1 MPIQCPATLGHEESG
16 QKKRSLN
23 RINES
28 SSRKEIR
35 HRTTLPQSNMQYH
48 RRWAP
53 YRSCSGWERELQ
65 ARHGHRKKRIKD
77 ARFMS
82 VELCRNDKQIVNWEI
97 AILYLKT
104 QLGVFFV
111 LMSWQTLEGKKGGQA
126 SRPVSNAKLK
136 ALLPLHVHPIELVV
150 FKWSSGIKDPGTSYL
165 QGGLALRCFQR
176 LSFPDVATQ
185 RCLFRDNWN
194 TRGQSFPVL
203 SY

>member
-1 MPIQCPATLGHEESG
+1 MLSGRQAKSKLG
-16 QKKRSLN
+16 N
-23 RINES
+23 
-28 SSRKEIR
+28 
-35 HRTTLPQSNMQYH
+35 
-48 RRWAP
+48 
-53 YRSCSGWERELQ
+53 C
-65 ARHGHRKKRIKD
+65 D
-77 ARFMS
+77 F
-82 VELCRNDKQIVNWEI
+82 V
-97 AILYLKT
+97 LKT

-111 LMSWQTLEGKKGGQA
+111 PMSWQTLEGKKGGQA

-150 FKWSSGIKDPGTSYL
+150 FKWSSGIKDPGTSHL

>member
-1 MPIQCPATLGHEESG
+1 
-16 QKKRSLN
+16 
-23 RINES
+23 
-28 SSRKEIR
+28 
-35 HRTTLPQSNMQYH
+35 MQYH

-77 ARFMS
+77 ARFMQ
-82 VELCRNDKQIVNWEI
+82 VEINRNDKQFLVNWEI

-150 FKWSSGIKDPGTSYL
+150 FKWSSGIKDPGTSHL

>member
-1 MPIQCPATLGHEESG
+1 
-16 QKKRSLN
+16 
-23 RINES
+23 
-28 SSRKEIR
+28 
-35 HRTTLPQSNMQYH
+35 MQYH

-77 ARFMS
+77 VSCSR
-82 VELCRNDKQIVNWEI
+82 LRKCCLDDKQIVNWEI

-136 ALLPLHVHPIELVV
+136 ALLPLHAHPIELVV
-150 FKWSSGIKDPGTSYL
+150 FKWSSGIKDPGTSHL

>member
-1 MPIQCPATLGHEESG
+1 
-16 QKKRSLN
+16 
-23 RINES
+23 
-28 SSRKEIR
+28 
-35 HRTTLPQSNMQYH
+35 MQYH

-77 ARFMS
+77 ARFML
-82 VELCRNDKQIVNWEI
+82 VELCRNDKQFLVNWEI

-111 LMSWQTLEGKKGGQA
+111 PVSWQTLEGKKGGQA

-136 ALLPLHVHPIELVV
+136 ALLPLHAHPIKLVV

>member
-1 MPIQCPATLGHEESG
+1 MLCYARARHITRH
-16 QKKRSLN
+16 KKRSLTRKN
-23 RINES
+23 QAPKRNPGRRSLHCRSARLRSGTPQGVPYSALLRERTKKQGKQHKKKS
-28 SSRKEIR
+28 LTRKELDSRKEIR

-77 ARFMS
+77 VRFMQ
-82 VELCRNDKQIVNWEI
+82 VEINRNDKQFLVNWEI

-150 FKWSSGIKDPGTSYL
+150 FKWS
-165 QGGLALRCFQR
+165 
-176 LSFPDVATQ
+176 
-185 RCLFRDNWN
+185 
-194 TRGQSFPVL
+194 
-203 SY
+203 

>member
-1 MPIQCPATLGHEESG
+1 MRNQAPEKKSGIELLSHSQICSTIVAGPLIDRVRDGNVSYKPAMDTGKKGLKMLG
-16 QKKRSLN
+16 
-23 RINES
+23 
-28 SSRKEIR
+28 
-35 HRTTLPQSNMQYH
+35 
-48 RRWAP
+48 
-53 YRSCSGWERELQ
+53 
-65 ARHGHRKKRIKD
+65 
-77 ARFMS
+77 
-82 VELCRNDKQIVNWEI
+82 LCRIVGKVVRQAIVVNWEI

-150 FKWSSGIKDPGTSYL
+150 FKWSSGIKDPGTSHL

>member
-1 MPIQCPATLGHEESG
+1 MSYKPAMDTGKKGLKMPG
-16 QKKRSLN
+16 
-23 RINES
+23 
-28 SSRKEIR
+28 
-35 HRTTLPQSNMQYH
+35 
-48 RRWAP
+48 
-53 YRSCSGWERELQ
+53 
-65 ARHGHRKKRIKD
+65 
-77 ARFMS
+77 
-82 VELCRNDKQIVNWEI
+82 LCRLRLSERQ
-97 AILYLKT
+97 AILSKLGNCDFVLKT

-136 ALLPLHVHPIELVV
+136 ALLPLHAHPIKLVV

>member
-1 MPIQCPATLGHEESG
+1 MSYKPAMDTGKKGLKMLG
-16 QKKRSLN
+16 
-23 RINES
+23 
-28 SSRKEIR
+28 
-35 HRTTLPQSNMQYH
+35 
-48 RRWAP
+48 
-53 YRSCSGWERELQ
+53 
-65 ARHGHRKKRIKD
+65 
-77 ARFMS
+77 
-82 VELCRNDKQIVNWEI
+82 LCRLSCVGTTSNSSKLGNCDFV
-97 AILYLKT
+97 LKT
-104 QLGVFFV
+104 QLGIFFV

-150 FKWSSGIKDPGTSYL
+150 FKWSSGIKDPGTSHL

>member
-1 MPIQCPATLGHEESG
+1 MLRHQAP
-16 QKKRSLN
+16 
-23 RINES
+23 
-28 SSRKEIR
+28 RKEIR

-82 VELCRNDKQIVNWEI
+82 DELIGTTSNSSKLGNCDFV
-97 AILYLKT
+97 LKT

-136 ALLPLHVHPIELVV
+136 ALLPLHAHPIELVV
-150 FKWSSGIKDPGTSYL
+150 FKWSSGIKDPGTSHL

>member
-1 MPIQCPATLGHEESG
+1 MPGYARARNWEKTKKESNSRG
-16 QKKRSLN
+16 IRL
-23 RINES
+23 
-28 SSRKEIR
+28 RKEIR

-104 QLGVFFV
+104 QLVVFFV
-111 LMSWQTLEGKKGGQA
+111 PMSWQTLEGKKGGQA

-136 ALLPLHVHPIELVV
+136 ALLPLHAHPIKLVV

>member
-1 MPIQCPATLGHEESG
+1 
-16 QKKRSLN
+16 
-23 RINES
+23 
-28 SSRKEIR
+28 
-35 HRTTLPQSNMQYH
+35 MQYH

-77 ARFMS
+77 VRFMQ
-82 VELCRNDKQIVNWEI
+82 VEINRNDKQFLVNWEI

-136 ALLPLHVHPIELVV
+136 ALLPLHAHPIELVV

>member
-1 MPIQCPATLGHEESG
+1 
-16 QKKRSLN
+16 
-23 RINES
+23 
-28 SSRKEIR
+28 
-35 HRTTLPQSNMQYH
+35 MQYH

-77 ARFMS
+77 VRFM
-82 VELCRNDKQIVNWEI
+82 LGKGCRNDKQIVNVGNCDFVRKRS
-97 AILYLKT
+97 LC
-104 QLGVFFV
+104 VFFV
-111 LMSWQTLEGKKGGQA
+111 PMSWQTLEGKKGGQA
-126 SRPVSNAKLK
+126 SRPVSNATLK
-136 ALLPLHVHPIELVV
+136 ALLPLHVHPIKLVV
-150 FKWSSGIKDPGTSYL
+150 FKWSSGIKDPGTSHL